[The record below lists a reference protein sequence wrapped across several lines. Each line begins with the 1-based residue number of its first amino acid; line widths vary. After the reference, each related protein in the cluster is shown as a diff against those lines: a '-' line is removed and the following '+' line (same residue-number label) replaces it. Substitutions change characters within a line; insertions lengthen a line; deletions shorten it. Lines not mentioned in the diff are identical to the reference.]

1 VKLDD
6 LCELFG
12 RQAFPE
18 AAVREHP
25 EKGSV
30 LAARSAVTAAVRDD
44 EFLADCLG
52 YELSLLERRRSGR
65 GLVPFFTVPGLGI
78 RFAFGY
84 WPPGRNAGAHEHT
97 AWTITGVCRNELI
110 VQTYDRGES
119 YRRRTLVPKNLFDAA
134 AGQVGFIYEPCIHDP
149 RNPTE
154 RWSLSLHVS
163 SPRDGEK
170 LADHEQ
176 CPPILD
182 EIAARRWGGYGRP
195 YAEVMAN
202 RHRQLKLRAIGEIL
216 AQVDVV
222 PVVDL
227 LERCARQGSLATRR
241 YIYGLGRT
249 EVANADLRSARMVA
263 RSHDDLALGYRE
275 TDDGVALGVE
285 TPHGW
290 VEEVTMSPIA
300 REAIAFCAA
309 TSRFDVLELPGHLT
323 DEERW
328 AMAEALEETGLFTI
342 EASE

>member
-6 LCELFG
+6 LCELFS
-12 RQAFPE
+12 RHAFPE
-18 AAVREHP
+18 ADVREHP
-25 EKGSV
+25 ERGSV

-44 EFLADCLG
+44 EFLVDCLG
-52 YELSLLERRRSGR
+52 YELSLIERRSSGR
-65 GLVPFFTVPGLGI
+65 GLVPFFTVPGFGI

-110 VQTYDRGES
+110 VQTYDRSES
-119 YRRRTLVPKNLFDAA
+119 YRRQALVPKNLFDAP

-170 LADHEQ
+170 LADQEL

-182 EIAARRWGGYGRP
+182 EIAARRWSRYGGP
-195 YAEVMAN
+195 YDEVMAT
-202 RHRQLKLRAIGEIL
+202 RHRQLKLRAIGDIL
-216 AQVDVV
+216 APVDVV
-222 PVVDL
+222 PVADL
-227 LERCARQGSLATRR
+227 LERCARQGTLATRR
-241 YIYGLGRT
+241 YIHGLGRSDL
-249 EVANADLRSARMVA
+249 VNADLRSARTVA

-300 REAIAFCAA
+300 RDAIAFCAS

-328 AMAEALEETGLFTI
+328 AIAEALEETGLFTI
-342 EASE
+342 EGSE